1 MTHTA
6 MSWRQVVWELPILS
20 LMLLINQSIYEHDD
34 KMIDLGTKELIDRLD
49 QMGGNKLVA
58 GNKRSSPQMRSAS
71 RQT

>member
-34 KMIDLGTKELIDRLD
+34 KMIDLGTKELIDRLE
-49 QMGGNKLVA
+49 QSRGN
-58 GNKRSSPQMRSAS
+58 NQMRSAS
-71 RQT
+71 RQI

>member
-1 MTHTA
+1 M
-6 MSWRQVVWELPILS
+6 WELPILS

-49 QMGGNKLVA
+49 QSRGK
-58 GNKRSSPQMRSAS
+58 SSPQMRSAP

>member
-1 MTHTA
+1 M
-6 MSWRQVVWELPILS
+6 WELPILS

-49 QMGGNKLVA
+49 QSRSNKQ
-58 GNKRSSPQMRSAS
+58 SSPQMRSAS

>member
-1 MTHTA
+1 M
-6 MSWRQVVWELPILS
+6 WELPILS

-49 QMGGNKLVA
+49 QMGGNK
-58 GNKRSSPQMRSAS
+58 QMRSAS

>member
-49 QMGGNKLVA
+49 QSRSNKQ
-58 GNKRSSPQMRSAS
+58 SSPQMRSAS